1 MNQTKSTT
9 LPALLDWYIR
19 AADSARN
26 FELLELRLDNAKLR
40 KAVDG
45 LESEAASLRAENAR
59 LEARWAAMKAYV
71 AQLGGPTK

>member
-1 MNQTKSTT
+1 MSQTNPIDLS
-9 LPALLDWYIR
+9 ALLDWYVC
-19 AADSARN
+19 AAQSDTN
-26 FELLELRLDNAKLR
+26 FELLELWLDNTKLR
-40 KAVDG
+40 KAVDR